1 MLCVFV
7 VHQLRMFCVE
17 LPHYTIKQD
26 PIMYGVELRMKKV
39 SGVERFPQLVVML
52 GSVA

>member
-7 VHQLRMFCVE
+7 VYQLKMFCVE
-17 LPHYTIKQD
+17 LWHYTIKQD
-26 PIMYGVELRMKKV
+26 PIMYGVKLRMKKV
-39 SGVERFPQLVVML
+39 SGIERFPQHVVML